1 MEIPL
6 TLHGFQK
13 MLSYV
18 LVFHSFNVRLLVVS
32 YFWALDMIFREQ
44 QILIPETVM
53 ILKFMNY
60 KKRFTE
66 VNRRD

>member
-1 MEIPL
+1 MV
-6 TLHGFQK
+6 FRK
-13 MLSYV
+13 C
-18 LVFHSFNVRLLVVS
+18 LVMSWLFHSFNVRLLVVS